1 MPGIQAQHNSTAV
14 GAVHGPLTIFS
25 GGYPVAHTATH
36 PIEVGEGAD
45 PQTRSEFEQA
55 FRRAGGEARLGNPT
69 AHVAE
74 DGLGYVQHFT
84 GVDSARSVICALGG
98 KNAVAVAGPV
108 WEDIANLPGLPDR
121 GVTAAGYPLTQTE
134 PSDSALINY
143 IAADTTMVEVDG
155 GTWGRG
161 VLLRPTDGSQARW
174 QPHPRMTL
182 EAREALRMPAAG
194 EADLTVRAIATLPWQ
209 LDEDALEIT
218 RQTRQR
224 LEMLLP
230 RAEISNAITLLSQ
243 WRGATVTSPAW
254 VRATGPDV
262 RQSGTAARYD
272 SVLRTPH
279 GDLAVRISARLFL
292 PIGQPRTVKALIE
305 FQANLAT
312 WRSALLST
320 ANSTM
325 TGDLRVT
332 ANEVVELWMA
342 AWDAATMVVPQA
354 LVDDP
359 RLVPLLA
366 PPSVELQV
374 KANDRPAGAP
384 VELQRLGQ
392 VFDLSVFGEADSDP
406 RPEGAAT
413 VIAPL
418 GLGRDGRRRWAG
430 RTLTRLARTW
440 TFVDAD
446 ETDLDRVVR

>member
-1 MPGIQAQHNSTAV
+1 M
-14 GAVHGPLTIFS
+14 TIFS
-25 GGYPVAHTATH
+25 GGYPVAHTAAR

-55 FRRAGGEARLGNPT
+55 FHRAGGEARLGNPT
-69 AHVAE
+69 ARVAE
-74 DGLGYVQHFT
+74 DRLGYVQHFT
-84 GVDSARSVICALGG
+84 GTDGDRPVICALGG

-108 WEDIANLPGLPDR
+108 WEDITNLPGLPTR
-121 GVTAAGYPLTQTE
+121 GVTAAGYPLAQTGA
-134 PSDSALINY
+134 SDSALISY
-143 IAADTTMVEVDG
+143 IAADTAMVEVDG

-161 VLLRPTDGSQARW
+161 VLFRPADGSRARW

-209 LDEDALEIT
+209 PDEDALEIT

-243 WRGATVTSPAW
+243 WRGGTVRSPAW

-272 SVLRTPH
+272 SVLRTLA
-279 GDLAVRISARLFL
+279 GDLAVRISARLVL

-320 ANSTM
+320 ANSTV
-325 TGDLRVT
+325 TGDFR
-332 ANEVVELWMA
+332 
-342 AWDAATMVVPQA
+342 
-354 LVDDP
+354 
-359 RLVPLLA
+359 
-366 PPSVELQV
+366 
-374 KANDRPAGAP
+374 
-384 VELQRLGQ
+384 
-392 VFDLSVFGEADSDP
+392 
-406 RPEGAAT
+406 
-413 VIAPL
+413 
-418 GLGRDGRRRWAG
+418 GR
-430 RTLTRLARTW
+430 
-440 TFVDAD
+440 
-446 ETDLDRVVR
+446 